1 MESGVLVR
9 VKGASPGGPSHA
21 FSGHGETVG
30 VVDEAVE
37 DCVGEGR
44 IANDVTPLLGR
55 NLTGDEGRS
64 AAVAVDEGRSAAV
77 AVLEDFEQIDALALG
92 EDRQAPVIENQKVN
106 PGEGFEH
113 AGVTA
118 IAARERQ
125 GLE

>member
-1 MESGVLVR
+1 MVR

-64 AAVAVDEGRSAAV
+64 AAVAV
-77 AVLEDFEQIDALALG
+77 LEDFEQIDALALG